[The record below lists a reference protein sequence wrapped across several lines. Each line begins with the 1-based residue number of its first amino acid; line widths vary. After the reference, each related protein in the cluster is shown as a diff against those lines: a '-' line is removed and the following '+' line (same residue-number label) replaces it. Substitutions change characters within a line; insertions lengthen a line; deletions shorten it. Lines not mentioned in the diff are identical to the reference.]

1 MAAPSSINESPQ
13 MKEDFL
19 AAMQQGL
26 DTKRSWPAN
35 RTRASIIRSIAKTNG
50 TLLCEEAT

>member
-26 DTKRSWPAN
+26 DTKRSWPAS